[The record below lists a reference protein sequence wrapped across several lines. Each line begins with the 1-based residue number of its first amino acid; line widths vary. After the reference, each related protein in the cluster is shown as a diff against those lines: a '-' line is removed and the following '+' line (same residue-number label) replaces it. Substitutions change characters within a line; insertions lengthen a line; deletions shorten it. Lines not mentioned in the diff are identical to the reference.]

1 MKQKRNKLRQSW
13 DFFNE
18 KMCYDNSI
26 KIYQK
31 PLSFSKRAVYYDC
44 SFFIENNDK
53 EGVLIMREHI
63 LKSKLQNYVLH

>member
-53 EGVLIMREHI
+53 EGV
-63 LKSKLQNYVLH
+63 K